1 MPNINISGISIFEGE
16 FVAVLYPYP
25 TIEKPLLLRSAAAN
39 KCCSIISN
47 S

>member
-25 TIEKPLLLRSAAAN
+25 KLKNLYF
-39 KCCSIISN
+39 
-47 S
+47 